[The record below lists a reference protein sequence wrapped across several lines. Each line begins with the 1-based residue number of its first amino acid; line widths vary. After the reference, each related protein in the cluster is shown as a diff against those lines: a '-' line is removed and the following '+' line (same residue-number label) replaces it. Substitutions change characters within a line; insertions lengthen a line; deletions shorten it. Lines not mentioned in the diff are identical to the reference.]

1 MFRRSRTTV
10 LKEKAATGKD
20 LAVALAQDKKFRKQ
34 LLSAIGHGAVARR
47 RAASRIGFVA
57 AVSRLSADQKLRREL
72 RQMTENLQRAVTR
85 AEKKRSHRLRNSV
98 IIIGLGGAVAAV
110 PQSRRWLSRLVGR
123 GSSPRTITESIEVGA
138 PVSTAYN
145 QWTQFEDFPLF
156 MEGVDHVQQLD
167 DTRLHWAATIA
178 GRKAEWNAKILEQ
191 HPDRQI
197 SWISEDGKKTRGT
210 VTFDKRGDARTLIRL
225 SMSYQAEGPLE
236 AVGSAAGLDERRV
249 RGDLER
255 FKDAG
260 GPPGSTHAGHRRLAA
275 LHDLLGREVL
285 LVRGDLPL
293 VPERIRD
300 LAEAVAPEL
309 VLDRH
314 RDRRARIDRL
324 LNDLVDILDVQ
335 EDAHG
340 CATELLRRRQG
351 RLRHWIGEHEHGV
364 ADLQLGVSDGVPR
377 TRHAPTLLCT
387 ERPLVELDRL
397 RRVFNGEGR
406 GEGVIVLGNRFC
418 HGPPFRSSARRG
430 ASANFRSFAPGTS
443 TQP

>member
-98 IIIGLGGAVAAV
+98 IIIGLGGVVAAV
-110 PQSRRWLSRLVGR
+110 PQSRRWLSSLVGR

-255 FKDAG
+255 FKELIE
-260 GPPGSTHAGHRRLAA
+260 S
-275 LHDLLGREVL
+275 
-285 LVRGDLPL
+285 RG
-293 VPERIRD
+293 
-300 LAEAVAPEL
+300 AETGA
-309 VLDRH
+309 
-314 RDRRARIDRL
+314 
-324 LNDLVDILDVQ
+324 
-335 EDAHG
+335 
-340 CATELLRRRQG
+340 
-351 RLRHWIGEHEHGV
+351 W
-364 ADLQLGVSDGVPR
+364 
-377 TRHAPTLLCT
+377 
-387 ERPLVELDRL
+387 
-397 RRVFNGEGR
+397 R
-406 GEGVIVLGNRFC
+406 GEV
-418 HGPPFRSSARRG
+418 SA
-430 ASANFRSFAPGTS
+430 GT
-443 TQP
+443 TEQ

>member
-1 MFRRSRTTV
+1 MRTTPSWVGETVRSSFWRAPGADAQVLLANSELPSDAFCVQFAGLFRESCQARPRRGYEFEQRTRTGGLGMFRRSKTTV
-10 LKEKAATGKD
+10 LKEKATSGKD
-20 LAVALAQDKKFRKQ
+20 LAVALGQDKKFRKQ

-210 VTFDKRGDARTLIRL
+210 VTFEERGDSKTLIGL
-225 SMSYQAEGPLE
+225 SMSYQAEGLTE

-255 FKDAG
+255 FKELIESRGAETGAWRGEVSAG
-260 GPPGSTHAGHRRLAA
+260 
-275 LHDLLGREVL
+275 
-285 LVRGDLPL
+285 
-293 VPERIRD
+293 
-300 LAEAVAPEL
+300 
-309 VLDRH
+309 
-314 RDRRARIDRL
+314 
-324 LNDLVDILDVQ
+324 
-335 EDAHG
+335 
-340 CATELLRRRQG
+340 ATEQ
-351 RLRHWIGEHEHGV
+351 
-364 ADLQLGVSDGVPR
+364 
-377 TRHAPTLLCT
+377 
-387 ERPLVELDRL
+387 
-397 RRVFNGEGR
+397 
-406 GEGVIVLGNRFC
+406 
-418 HGPPFRSSARRG
+418 
-430 ASANFRSFAPGTS
+430 
-443 TQP
+443 